1 MTIEEMLT
9 KAGSEQDLATMQL
22 DDVVKLLDVDV
33 SGIEKPDLEKYSHVA
48 TAMAALSIYIT
59 RVLDMVLCR
68 IYELTGEVWDYD
80 VLQPEGLENNCM
92 SLYFQLRKPEDGEKS
107 DDT

>member
-9 KAGSEQDLATMQL
+9 TAGSAGDFATMQL
-22 DDVVKLLDVDV
+22 DDVVKLLDVDI

-68 IYELTGEVWDYD
+68 IYELTGEIWDYD
-80 VLQPEGLENNCM
+80 VLPPKALENNSM
-92 SLYFQLRKPEDGEKS
+92 SLYFKLRKPEDGEKS
-107 DDT
+107 DDI